1 MNPVETGV
9 NRIAVLAA
17 MRQRLRLFV
26 NCAARCPQTGG
37 LSLTGHAAA
46 MKELASRPGFQPTT
60 LVPLKN
66 IAFALDI
73 RSLWFKDESSR
84 FDLGSFKAL
93 GGAYAVLRVL
103 QREVLRQTE
112 HEPSSE
118 EMRNGSFAAITRG
131 VTVTTA
137 TDGNH
142 GRAVA
147 WGSQM
152 FNSRCVVYVPKSCS
166 RTREAA
172 IARYGATIIRTEVGY
187 DDTVIPQLVNA
198 VLSRHNFILLGLRG
212 QAKSRILRGLADLLD
227 ERIPVVPGC
236 EIHDDPLAPL
246 CAACRARVAEEGDAL
261 PIAWLTRDERYVEKL
276 ATPDVTIADMVGDID
291 PIKAAQGGLNLSD
304 ELTMHYGLLPRAN
317 RGIFAVNELP
327 DLAGKIQ
334 VGLFNILQEG
344 DVQIKGYPI
353 RLKLDVMLVF
363 TANPEDYT
371 ARGKIITPL
380 KDRIGSEIR
389 THYPATRHNAMAIT
403 QQEAW
408 TERVGALKTDIPPY
422 VREVVEEVA
431 FQARADRKVD
441 KRSGVSQRLPISTL
455 ELVVSNAERR
465 ALANGETLVV
475 PRVTDV
481 YAALPS
487 ITGKFELE
495 YEGEL
500 RGAEQIAR
508 DLIRSAVGSV
518 FAGMFDGIDTRKVV
532 EWFDLGGSLPL
543 SDGTSA
549 DEVIAQSRTVQGL
562 RELAERAGLP
572 AGAPAPLVASAIDF
586 VLEGLYA
593 QKKISR
599 SEERGYSGAE
609 AAPRRNSRREEVT
622 LDDDIRL
629 PNSKKKYYN

>member
-1 MNPVETGV
+1 MAAIHTLGELRRSSRRSRPVKQEIRDNLV
-9 NRIAVLAA
+9 RKL
-17 MRQRLRLFV
+17 
-26 NCAARCPQTGG
+26 QTGEM
-37 LSLTGHAAA
+37 LF
-46 MKELASRPGFQPTT
+46 PG
-60 LVPLKN
+60 
-66 IAFALDI
+66 
-73 RSLWFKDESSR
+73 
-84 FDLGSFKAL
+84 
-93 GGAYAVLRVL
+93 
-103 QREVLRQTE
+103 
-112 HEPSSE
+112 
-118 EMRNGSFAAITRG
+118 
-131 VTVTTA
+131 
-137 TDGNH
+137 
-142 GRAVA
+142 
-147 WGSQM
+147 
-152 FNSRCVVYVPKSCS
+152 
-166 RTREAA
+166 
-172 IARYGATIIRTEVGY
+172 IIGY

-198 VLSRHNFILLGLRG
+198 ILSKHNFILLGLRG

-227 ERIPVVPGC
+227 DEIPVVPGC

-246 CAACRARVAEEGDAL
+246 CAACRTRAATEGDEMLITWL
-261 PIAWLTRDERYVEKL
+261 PREARYVEKL

-291 PIKAAQGGLNLSD
+291 PIKAAQAGLNLAD

-317 RGIFAVNELP
+317 RGIFAINELP

-353 RLKLDVMLVF
+353 RLKLDVLLVF

-403 QQEAW
+403 RQEAW
-408 TERVGALKTDIPPY
+408 TERVGALKVDVPNY

-431 FQARADRKVD
+431 FQARADRKID
-441 KRSGVSQRLPISTL
+441 KRSGVSQRLPITTL

-465 ALANGETLVV
+465 ALANGEGTVV
-475 PRVTDV
+475 PRVTDI

-500 RGAEQIAR
+500 RGAEQVAR

-518 FAGMFDGIDTRKVV
+518 FTGVFDGVDTRTVV

-543 SDGTSA
+543 GDSTSA
-549 DEVIAQSRTVQGL
+549 DDVIAQTRSVQGL
-562 RELAERAGLP
+562 RELAERTGL
-572 AGAPAPLVASAIDF
+572 AKGAPAPLVASAIDF

-593 QKKISR
+593 QKKIGR
-599 SEERGYSGAE
+599 SDERGYSAAE
-609 AAPRRNSRREEVT
+609 STQRRPSRRDEQVMEEE
-622 LDDDIRL
+622 IRI
-629 PNSKKKYYN
+629 PGAKKKYYN